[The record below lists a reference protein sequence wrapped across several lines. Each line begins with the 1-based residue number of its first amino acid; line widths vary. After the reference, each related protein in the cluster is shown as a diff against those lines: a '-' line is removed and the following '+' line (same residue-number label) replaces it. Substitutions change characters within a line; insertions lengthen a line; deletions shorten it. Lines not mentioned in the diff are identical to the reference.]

1 MVYLHVM
8 NLEWVKFDTG
18 NNAHQITIS
27 NVFSKKKKERKKK
40 KKASNDDFFSSK
52 NLLSFYFFIFI
63 FYLRKEF
70 AKLVQ

>member
-40 KKASNDDFFSSK
+40 KASNDDFFSSK

>member
-40 KKASNDDFFSSK
+40 KMH
-52 NLLSFYFFIFI
+52 LMMISFLPRIC
-63 FYLRKEF
+63 
-70 AKLVQ
+70 

>member
-40 KKASNDDFFSSK
+40 KASNDMI
-52 NLLSFYFFIFI
+52 SFLPRIC
-63 FYLRKEF
+63 
-70 AKLVQ
+70 